1 MATPTPWQI
10 AAAKPQSVRK
20 RTIYAR
26 DPYNQPWTS
35 VNRGDDGQP
44 VRVPACGPAAA
55 GAVPPLK
62 ELQAARV
69 EVTVTGTNVEYGNNR
84 GEPA

>member
-1 MATPTPWQI
+1 MATSTPWQI
-10 AAAKPQSVRK
+10 AAAKPPQVRK

-26 DPYNQPWTS
+26 DPYNMPWTS
-35 VNRGDDGQP
+35 ANPGDDGQP

-62 ELQAARV
+62 ELQVASV
-69 EVTVTGTNVEYGNNR
+69 EVTLAGTNTEYGNNL
-84 GEPA
+84 GQPA

>member
-10 AAAKPQSVRK
+10 AAAKPVEVRK
-20 RTIYAR
+20 RTVYAR
-26 DPYNQPWTS
+26 DPYNNPWTS
-35 VNRGDDGQP
+35 ANPGDDGQP

-62 ELQAARV
+62 ELQVARV
-69 EVTVTGTNVEYGNNR
+69 DVTQTGTNVEYGNNL
-84 GEPA
+84 GQGA